1 VEGRKKEEMEI
12 KSFQDWAGTDKGAP
26 KSETLSKRQ
35 KREDFIRKL
44 LMSTKYLT
52 ATTVIF
58 MTPILFFGSGH
69 AEQMDFTQDTTNF
82 DTGGLTPQEFVND
95 KCKHGSVTLIQDLP
109 ANRVHTIRFEPNA
122 SGSDI
127 IYNGENKGPTICISV
142 GDNREF
148 LIRSASGDGSSFKK
162 LEGHVVTKTK
172 EGRFEGLWGDSNIGD
187 SGTKDEI

>member
-1 VEGRKKEEMEI
+1 
-12 KSFQDWAGTDKGAP
+12 
-26 KSETLSKRQ
+26 
-35 KREDFIRKL
+35 
-44 LMSTKYLT
+44 MSSKYLT

-58 MTPILFFGSGH
+58 MTPIWFFGSGH
-69 AEQMDFTQDTTNF
+69 PEQMDFTQDTTNF

-109 ANRVHTIRFEPNA
+109 ANRVHSIRFEPNA

-127 IYNGENKGPTICISV
+127 IYNGQNKGPTICISV

-148 LIRSASGDGSSFKK
+148 LIRPLNGDGSSFIN

-172 EGRFEGLWGDSNIGD
+172 KGVIEMMWGDSNIGD
-187 SGTKDEI
+187 SGAKYEQNFILELF